1 MAASIRVI
9 TRPYDSCGIH
19 RFNPLAPTLM
29 TKALQALLERLSV
42 DGMEKHLSRDV
53 LEMVVET
60 ANGDIRSVSMA
71 LQFAIAPLYV
81 I

>member
-1 MAASIRVI
+1 
-9 TRPYDSCGIH
+9 
-19 RFNPLAPTLM
+19 M

-60 ANGDIRSVSMA
+60 ANGDIRSASMA